1 MRVMS
6 VQSDGDRERLLK
18 YCKFLIQLGDGDL
31 PLDKKGAI
39 RIPDKYLLPCNDPN
53 GLFKWTYDDKPNPL
67 SDKNTCSSDE
77 YIRSLNENIDYYSDK
92 AILCPKNVDVDKMN
106 EEMMKLLPGLPEC
119 YRSADTIPVG
129 DVNSDQGLHVTTE
142 FLNSINLSG
151 LPPHLLTVK
160 VGAVM
165 MSLRNLNPKQGLCNG
180 TRILIT
186 GMNQRV
192 LSGVIL
198 SKDFYR
204 KAVCIPRITLYPSNS
219 PFPFKFG
226 RRQFPVRSAYVMT
239 INKSQGQ
246 SLSRVG
252 LYLPEPCFAHG
263 QLYVAWSR
271 CGYPPDEEKK
281 TGMKV
286 VVNDTLLQGR
296 NKEMGGVRD
305 NKTEGVTTPN
315 VVIKEIFR

>member
-1 MRVMS
+1 M
-6 VQSDGDRERLLK
+6 
-18 YCKFLIQLGDGDL
+18 
-31 PLDKKGAI
+31 
-39 RIPDKYLLPCNDPN
+39 
-53 GLFKWTYDDKPNPL
+53 
-67 SDKNTCSSDE
+67 
-77 YIRSLNENIDYYSDK
+77 
-92 AILCPKNVDVDKMN
+92 
-106 EEMMKLLPGLPEC
+106 
-119 YRSADTIPVG
+119 
-129 DVNSDQGLHVTTE
+129 TTE

-192 LSGVIL
+192 LFGVIL

-271 CGYPPDEEKK
+271 CGYPPDDAKK

-296 NKEMGGVRD
+296 NKEIG
-305 NKTEGVTTPN
+305 EF
-315 VVIKEIFR
+315 VIIKQRESRHQM